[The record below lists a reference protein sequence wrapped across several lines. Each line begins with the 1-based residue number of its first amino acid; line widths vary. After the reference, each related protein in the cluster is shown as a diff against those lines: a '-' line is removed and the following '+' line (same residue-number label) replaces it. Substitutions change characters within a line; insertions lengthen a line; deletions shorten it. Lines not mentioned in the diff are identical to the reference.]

1 MEVKI
6 EIKSI
11 FGNVLFEFS
20 KENNTIKDTIIEAV
34 KRGAN
39 LRGANLHGAD
49 LGDADLHGADLGDAD
64 LRGAYLHGA
73 NLRGAYLGD
82 ANLGGAYLHG
92 AYLHGANL
100 HGANLRDAYLRGAN
114 LRGAYLHG
122 ADLGDADLGDA
133 NLGDAYLHGAYLHGA
148 NLRGAYLGD
157 ANLGGAY
164 KITSVDDI
172 LLIGPIGSRADY
184 THIYRTDKGVY
195 VKCGCFFGTVD
206 EFASKVKDTHGDNKF
221 ANQYRKVIDFV
232 NKYFE
237 TDETGTTNIPIPDSP
252 VARAHKARMLHYH
265 TAWQNCQPKPFHLPD
280 SVEEKQNYE
289 AVIWMTLLAALDYFI
304 YDLIDEMEDAGKY
317 RHANKRNI
325 NRARDIILKA
335 HNTFYK
341 RIAQV
346 STVQVST
353 AQVST
358 ALYSF
363 NNSILYRV
371 VLF

>member
-49 LGDADLHGADLGDAD
+49 
-64 LRGAYLHGA
+64 
-73 NLRGAYLGD
+73 
-82 ANLGGAYLHG
+82 
-92 AYLHGANL
+92 
-100 HGANLRDAYLRGAN
+100 
-114 LRGAYLHG
+114 
-122 ADLGDADLGDA
+122 
-133 NLGDAYLHGAYLHGA
+133 
-148 NLRGAYLGD
+148 LGD

-237 TDETGTTNIPIPDSP
+237 TDEQ
-252 VARAHKARMLHYH
+252 H
-265 TAWQNCQPKPFHLPD
+265 
-280 SVEEKQNYE
+280 
-289 AVIWMTLLAALDYFI
+289 
-304 YDLIDEMEDAGKY
+304 
-317 RHANKRNI
+317 
-325 NRARDIILKA
+325 
-335 HNTFYK
+335 
-341 RIAQV
+341 
-346 STVQVST
+346 
-353 AQVST
+353 
-358 ALYSF
+358 
-363 NNSILYRV
+363 
-371 VLF
+371 